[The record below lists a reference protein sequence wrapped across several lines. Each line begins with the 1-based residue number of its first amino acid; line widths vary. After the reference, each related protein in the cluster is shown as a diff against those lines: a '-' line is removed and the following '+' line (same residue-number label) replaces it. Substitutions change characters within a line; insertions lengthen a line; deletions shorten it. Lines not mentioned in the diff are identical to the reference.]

1 MRYNLTEKLNFDE
14 APEIEIK
21 GKIITVKSD
30 AVTVLKVMS
39 MAEEFGEAEM
49 MVKARDL
56 LFSEKD
62 LKVIDKMNL
71 NMADYITLMQT
82 ALSLALGEDPDE
94 VAPSEE
100 ESRTTI

>member
-1 MRYNLTEKLNFDE
+1 MRYNLTDKLNFED

-21 GKIITVKSD
+21 GKVITVKAD
-30 AVTVLKVMS
+30 AMTVLKVMS
-39 MAEEFGEAEM
+39 MADEKSEAELM
-49 MVKARDL
+49 AEVGNY

-62 LKVIDKMNL
+62 RKVIDKLNL

-82 ALSLALGEDPDE
+82 ALSLAVGEDPDDE
-94 VAPSEE
+94 TSGE

>member
-1 MRYNLTEKLNFDE
+1 MRYNLTDKLNFED

-21 GKIITVKSD
+21 GKVITVKAD
-30 AVTVLKVMS
+30 AMTVLKVMS
-39 MAEEFGEAEM
+39 MADEKSEAELM
-49 MVKARDL
+49 AEVGNY

-62 LKVIDKMNL
+62 RKVIDKLNL

-82 ALSLALGEDPDE
+82 ALSLAVGEDPDE
-94 VAPSEE
+94 ASSET

>member
-1 MRYNLTEKLNFDE
+1 MRYNLTDKLNFSE
-14 APEIEIK
+14 NPEIEVK
-21 GKIITVKSD
+21 GKILTVKSD
-30 AVTVLKVMS
+30 AVTVLNVMS
-39 MAEEFGEAEM
+39 MAEEMGEVEA

-62 LKVIDKMNL
+62 RKVIEKMNL

-94 VAPSEE
+94 TSSET
-100 ESRTTI
+100 ESRTTT

>member
-1 MRYNLTEKLNFDE
+1 MRYNLTDKLNFDD

-21 GKIITVKSD
+21 GKIITVKAD
-30 AVTVLKVMS
+30 AVTVLKVMGIV
-39 MAEEFGEAEM
+39 EEVGEVEA

-62 LKVIDKMNL
+62 LKVIDKLNL

-94 VAPSEE
+94 ASSET
-100 ESRTTI
+100 ESRTTT

>member
-1 MRYNLTEKLNFDE
+1 MRYNLTDKLNFDD

-21 GKIITVKSD
+21 GKVLTVKSD

-39 MAEEFGEAEM
+39 MAEDMGEVEAM
-49 MVKARDL
+49 AKSKDL

-62 LKVIDKMNL
+62 QKVIEKLNL

-82 ALSLALGEDPDE
+82 ALSLALGEDPDD
-94 VAPSEE
+94 VSSET
-100 ESRTTI
+100 ESRTTT